1 MGFLDNYEAA
11 RARTD
16 RWIATNPTGRIETE
30 IVEFSAEKGYVL
42 VKATGYRNADDLKPA
57 GIDYAYGYQ
66 GAYVQNMKRWFVEDT
81 VTSAILRVM
90 QLIMGGAER
99 TVRETMEQ
107 IEKLPAKVANANV
120 QQDYDY
126 WTTKHGNVPSF
137 KSEAELTEAEKAQ
150 TIGGAIQEVTAQL
163 GGEMFKEAPQCV
175 HGHRVW
181 REGVSAKTGK
191 AWGNYSCVER
201 KPNQCDPVWYVFT
214 SDGTW
219 KPQI

>member
-1 MGFLDNYEAA
+1 MGFLDNYEAS
-11 RARTD
+11 RERLE
-16 RWIATNPTGRIETE
+16 RWIRTYPTGRIETRV
-30 IVEFSAEKGYVL
+30 VEFDAEKGYVL
-42 VKATGYRNADDLKPA
+42 VKAEAYRNDTDQHPA

-81 VTSAILRVM
+81 VTSAIMRVQ
-90 QLIMGGAER
+90 QLVMGGAER

-107 IEKLPAKVANANV
+107 IEKMPAKVANTEP
-120 QQDYDY
+120 DY
-126 WTTKHGNVPSF
+126 WNTKFGDVPSF
-137 KSEAELTEAEKAQ
+137 KTREEAESAGIPTAAQ
-150 TIGGAIQEVTAQL
+150 AIQEVTAQL
-163 GGEMFKEAPQCV
+163 GGEMLAEAPQCK

-181 REGVSAKTGK
+181 REGISAKTSK

-219 KPQI
+219 KPQV

>member
-16 RWIATNPTGRIETE
+16 RWIKTYPTGRIETR
-30 IVEFSAEKGYVL
+30 VMEFDAEKGYVL
-42 VKATGYRNADDLKPA
+42 VKAEAYRNDTDQHPA

-81 VTSAILRVM
+81 CTSAILRVM
-90 QLIMGGAER
+90 QLVMGGAER

-107 IEKLPAKVANANV
+107 IEKMPAKVANTEP
-120 QQDYDY
+120 DY
-126 WTTKHGNVPSF
+126 WNTKFGDVPSF
-137 KSEAELTEAEKAQ
+137 KTREEAEASGIPTAAQ
-150 TIGGAIQEVTAQL
+150 AIQEVTAQL
-163 GGEMFKEAPQCV
+163 GGEMLAEAPKCV

-181 REGVSAKTGK
+181 REGISAKTGK

-201 KPNQCDPVWYVFT
+201 KPNQCDPVWYVFG
-214 SDGTW
+214 SNGKW
-219 KPQI
+219 SQQL

>member
-16 RWIATNPTGRIETE
+16 RWIDNHPSGRIETR
-30 IVEFSAEKGYVL
+30 IVEFDADKGYVL
-42 VKATGYRNADDLKPA
+42 VEAKAFRSVEETLPA

-81 VTSAILRVM
+81 CTSAILRVM
-90 QLIMGGAER
+90 QLVMGGAER

-107 IEKLPAKVANANV
+107 IEKLPAKVANSEP
-120 QQDYDY
+120 DY
-126 WTTKHGNVPSF
+126 WNTKFGDVPSYATRE
-137 KSEAELTEAEKAQ
+137 EAESAGIPTAAQ
-150 TIGGAIQEVTAQL
+150 AISEITAQL
-163 GGEMFKEAPQCV
+163 GGEMLAEAPQCV

-181 REGVSAKTGK
+181 REGISAKTGK
-191 AWGNYSCVER
+191 AWGNYSCVQK

-214 SDGTW
+214 SRGKW
-219 KPQI
+219 EPQV

>member
-16 RWIATNPTGRIETE
+16 RWIKTYPTGRIETR
-30 IVEFSAEKGYVL
+30 VMEFDAEKGYVL
-42 VKATGYRNADDLKPA
+42 VKAEAYRNDTDQHPA

-90 QLIMGGAER
+90 QLVMGGAER

-107 IEKLPAKVANANV
+107 IEKMPAEVANAEA
-120 QQDYDY
+120 DTDY
-126 WTTKHGNVPSF
+126 WNTKFGDVPSF
-137 KSEAELTEAEKAQ
+137 KTREEAEAAGIPTAAQ
-150 TIGGAIQEVTAQL
+150 AIQEVTAQL
-163 GGEMFKEAPQCV
+163 GGEMLAEAPACK

-201 KPNQCDPVWYVFT
+201 KPNQCEPLWYQFT
-214 SDGTW
+214 SRGKW
-219 KPQI
+219 EPQV